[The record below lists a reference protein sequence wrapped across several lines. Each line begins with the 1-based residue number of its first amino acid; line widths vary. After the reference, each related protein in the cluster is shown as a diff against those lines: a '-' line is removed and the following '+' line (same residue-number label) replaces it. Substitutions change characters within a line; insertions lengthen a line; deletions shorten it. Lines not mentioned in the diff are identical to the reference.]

1 MSDER
6 PYKLIADNR
15 KARHDYFI
23 DETVEAGIVLVGTE
37 VKSLRAGRVN
47 LRDSYAEVRGGEIYL
62 TGVHISAYEQG
73 NIWNHEPLRTR
84 KLLLHKREIDRLA
97 GKVREKGFTLV
108 PTRMYFRGSHA
119 KVELGLARG
128 KKFYDKRE
136 HDRQARRR
144 PRDAARLQGPPPRRR
159 VARRARSSTA

>member
-1 MSDER
+1 MSDSTSSAGER
-6 PYKLIADNR
+6 PFKLVADNR

-47 LRDSYAEVRGGEIYL
+47 LRDSYAEVRGGQVYL
-62 TGVHISAYEQG
+62 NGVHISAYEQG
-73 NIWNHEPLRTR
+73 NIWNHEPIRSR

-97 GKVREKGFTLV
+97 GKVREKGYTLV

-128 KKFYDKRE
+128 KKSYDKR
-136 HDRQARRR
+136 DTIAK
-144 PRDAARLQGPPPRRR
+144 RDADREMQR
-159 VARRARSSTA
+159 VFKGRQRGDE

>member
-47 LRDSYAEVRGGEIYL
+47 LRDSYAEVRGGQVYL
-62 TGVHISAYEQG
+62 NGVHISAYEQG
-73 NIWNHEPLRTR
+73 NIWNHEPIRSR

-97 GKVREKGFTLV
+97 GKVREKGYTLV

-128 KKFYDKRE
+128 KKSYDKR
-136 HDRQARRR
+136 DTIAK
-144 PRDAARLQGPPPRRR
+144 RDADREMQR
-159 VARRARSSTA
+159 VFKGRQRGDE